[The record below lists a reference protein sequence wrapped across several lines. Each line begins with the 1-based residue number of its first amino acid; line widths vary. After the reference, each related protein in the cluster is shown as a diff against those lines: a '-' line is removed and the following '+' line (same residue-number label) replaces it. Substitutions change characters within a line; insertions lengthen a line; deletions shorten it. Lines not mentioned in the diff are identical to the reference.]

1 MSNSTEANRTIDI
14 QEYAARLP
22 DSKLLA
28 GLGQSAISGGDAY
41 YDGWWDQ
48 LRQESADGSLPVDAA
63 VAAYYSVIHPVDTD
77 RASEELGPEQARR
90 LTACEKVVSLS
101 WDRFDPRISGVLAAD
116 AIALLGHPDNPRN
129 LSYADVR
136 LGLQFTDRRDVQ
148 SVFPANKLIIG
159 DKEITDEYRA
169 LMADPRNRS
178 IGQHNFIDSSDVN
191 LMQNT
196 ALLQKFDLIDSAP
209 DLKAQRH
216 RLMETALATV
226 LPENVGQKDNYFG
239 AAHINP
245 HVLELLP
252 AMHVLD
258 HDATEL
264 RIREFASFKYFEPF
278 KDLLVQALAEIRS
291 PMAMDSLSLNEQEM
305 WKHRAAAEI
314 YETRCLA
321 DEIAAALAQSQIRGR
336 LVVASMVA
344 GHHADM
350 KAEQSQRDLGRSKKP
365 IIIRASRRSRGNPT

>member
-1 MSNSTEANRTIDI
+1 MDKRIEANQFINI
-14 QEYAARLP
+14 QEYADRLP

-63 VAAYYSVIHPVDTD
+63 VAAYFSVLHPVDTV

-90 LTACEKVVSLS
+90 LTEGEKVVSLS
-101 WDRFDPRISGVLAAD
+101 WDRFDLTCSGVLAAD
-116 AIALLGHPDNPRN
+116 AMALLGHPDNPRN
-129 LSYADVR
+129 VDYASVQ
-136 LGLQFTDRRDVQ
+136 LGLKFTDRRDVQ

-159 DKEITDEYRA
+159 DQEITDEYRA
-169 LMADPRNRS
+169 LITDPRNRS
-178 IGQHNFIDSSDVN
+178 IGKNDFIDSSDVS
-191 LMQNT
+191 LMQAT
-196 ALLQKFDLIDSAP
+196 ALLQKFNLIDSAP

-216 RLMETALATV
+216 RLMETALALV
-226 LPENVGQKDNYFG
+226 LPEKVGTKDDYYG
-239 AAHINP
+239 DAHINP
-245 HVLELLP
+245 NVLELLP

-264 RIREFASFKYFEPF
+264 RITEFASFKYFEPF

-291 PMAMDSLSLNEQEM
+291 PMAFDSLSPNEQEL

-314 YETRCLA
+314 YETRCES
-321 DEIAAALAQSQIRGR
+321 DEIAAAATQSQIRGR

-350 KAEQSQRDLGRSKKP
+350 KAEQSQRYLSPSNKP
-365 IIIRASRRSRGNPT
+365 IIIRARRRSRGNPT